1 MTAVAAPPSFP
12 LNKTSWGNGGQT
24 MNPEDVRGMF
34 TRKNLQRTNSSSS
47 VSSTGSNS
55 STTTVATT
63 SSQLSGTP
71 ASSTG
76 GGEVSQWP
84 NTGGARK
91 RPQPN
96 KPWPAGKGDAQPDFA
111 TRMSGG
117 RPPQGMMA
125 GQPMQ
130 SHGGQSQALSTTPMN
145 MAPRNATDQMPTGQP
160 VLYLLSLNGTFERK
174 TIQVPY
180 MPDSLRIGRQTN
192 QKTVPTPL
200 NGFFDSKVL
209 SRQHA
214 EIWADRSG
222 KIWIRD
228 VKSSNGTF
236 VNGTRLSQENRES
249 EPHEL
254 QTTDHLELGIDIVS
268 EDQKTVVHHKV
279 AAKVELAG
287 FLSSSSN
294 LLDVNFGDLDP
305 GSGTMM
311 IPSQLANHLRARNGA
326 GSMAG
331 NGRAMAG
338 AGMMAGPGM
347 AYQRHWMNPVTTDSI
362 VKRLQV
368 SISCLATDRAA

>member
-12 LNKTSWGNGGQT
+12 LNKASWGNGGQT

-34 TRKNLQRTNSSSS
+34 RKNLQRTNSSSS

-63 SSQLSGTP
+63 NSQLSGTP
-71 ASSTG
+71 ASSNG
-76 GGEVSQWP
+76 GGEGSQWP
-84 NTGGARK
+84 NGAGARK

-111 TRMSGG
+111 GRMSGG
-117 RPPQGMMA
+117 RPPQPMMG

-130 SHGGQSQALSTTPMN
+130 PQGQPLSAAPMN
-145 MAPRNATDQMPTGQP
+145 MPPRNGQDQMPGQP
-160 VLYLLSLNGTFERK
+160 VLYLVSLNGTFERK
-174 TIQVPY
+174 TIAVPY
-180 MPDSLRIGRQTN
+180 APDSLRIGRQTN
-192 QKTVPTPL
+192 QKTVPTPQ

-214 EIWADRSG
+214 EIWADRTG

-236 VNGTRLSQENRES
+236 VNSNRLSQENRES

-254 QTTDHLELGIDIVS
+254 QTADHLELGIDIVS

-279 AAKVELAG
+279 AAKVEHAG
-287 FLSSSSN
+287 FLSASNN

-305 GSGTMM
+305 GNGTMM
-311 IPSQLANHLRARNGA
+311 MPSQMANPRARNGA
-326 GSMAG
+326 TMAA
-331 NGRAMAG
+331 NGRVMGAAMMQG
-338 AGMMAGPGM
+338 GPGM
-347 AYQRHWMNPVTTDSI
+347 PYQRHFVNGMTTDAI
-362 VKRLQV
+362 MKRLQV
-368 SISCLATDRAA
+368 RVCLMCDA